1 MAVQSSRN
9 CTRMVLRKKMI
20 VICLMA
26 GIVSIV
32 ACASSGSGESGQ
44 ATDGFSVYKTNCM
57 VCHGNDGKLG
67 LSGAA
72 DLSASDM
79 TTAEMLDIVA
89 NGKGGMMPYK
99 ELLSKD
105 QREMVVQYIESL
117 KE

>member
-1 MAVQSSRN
+1 
-9 CTRMVLRKKMI
+9 MVLKKKMI
-20 VICLMA
+20 VVCLLA

-32 ACASSGSGESGQ
+32 ACASGSADGGS
-44 ATDGFSVYKTNCM
+44 TSDGFSVYKTNCM

-72 DLSASDM
+72 DLSASTM
-79 TTAEMLDIVA
+79 TTEQMLEIVT

-99 ELLSKD
+99 ELLSKE
-105 QREMVVQYIESL
+105 QREMVVQYVESL